1 MNKRLL
7 LPLLLV
13 CTLLTLVTTISA
25 VPPQATTEGWIVRS
39 AIPDIFMKQDNVS
52 YDFHAHVFDATT
64 GNPINEDCTCYLHI
78 YDDDGTHLYE
88 GSDDTASH
96 DWDYSFKVGE
106 GNFSVG
112 LEYTY
117 ILQCNG
123 TYATDDEGGFYSGEF
138 RVTNNGLLP
147 IGDFTLALMIILCFI
162 MFVGTIYTLL
172 KGFERG
178 ANLEMDLSDIVK
190 SFTAF
195 GVFLLYYW
203 FAWNYWGDTFVMSLL
218 ESTLWVV
225 GFMSLFVTPIFFGF
239 SIMKRVADKA

>member
-13 CTLLTLVTTISA
+13 CTLVCLVHSVSA
-25 VPPQATTEGWIVRS
+25 VKETQVIDSGCEIRTPVTEYLKVGEDIKSHLHVINITTGSLNSLTNDSTTCYIHLYNETGSHIIEQDYGWDSNDLEWALTINGGNFSTAQDYPFYIQCTSTDSVCAVSGMVTSTLSGEPQAT
-39 AIPDIFMKQDNVS
+39 
-52 YDFHAHVFDATT
+52 
-64 GNPINEDCTCYLHI
+64 GNL
-78 YDDDGTHLYE
+78 
-88 GSDDTASH
+88 
-96 DWDYSFKVGE
+96 
-106 GNFSVG
+106 
-112 LEYTY
+112 
-117 ILQCNG
+117 
-123 TYATDDEGGFYSGEF
+123 
-138 RVTNNGLLP
+138 
-147 IGDFTLALMIILCFI
+147 LALMIILCFI